1 MVSMFDG
8 NPAPLVFCFLNPALK
23 EQRPSNTSTP
33 NPSNPRLLSVLFL
46 YIFVVAVIVVFAQ
59 VKIVREISPPFNC
72 ICF

>member
-1 MVSMFDG
+1 
-8 NPAPLVFCFLNPALK
+8 
-23 EQRPSNTSTP
+23 
-33 NPSNPRLLSVLFL
+33 LLSVLFL